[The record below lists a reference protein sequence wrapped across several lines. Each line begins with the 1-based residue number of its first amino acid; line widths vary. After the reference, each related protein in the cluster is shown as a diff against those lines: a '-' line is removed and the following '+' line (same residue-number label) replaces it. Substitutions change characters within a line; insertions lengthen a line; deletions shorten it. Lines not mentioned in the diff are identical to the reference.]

1 MIQMI
6 PFEMI
11 PFCKIVARARS
22 RKRFYKSFS
31 FLSLYEEVV
40 FSLSLFSDDAFDE
53 QVIKDVSNE
62 NINEN
67 DKVVKD
73 DCVS

>member
-1 MIQMI
+1 M
-6 PFEMI
+6 
-11 PFCKIVARARS
+11 S
-22 RKRFYKSFS
+22 H
-31 FLSLYEEVV
+31 
-40 FSLSLFSDDAFDE
+40 FSDDAFDE

>member
-1 MIQMI
+1 MLERDPGRGSI
-6 PFEMI
+6 
-11 PFCKIVARARS
+11 
-22 RKRFYKSFS
+22 KSFS

-40 FSLSLFSDDAFDE
+40 FSMSLFSDDAFDE

>member
-1 MIQMI
+1 MLERDSGRGSI
-6 PFEMI
+6 
-11 PFCKIVARARS
+11 
-22 RKRFYKSFS
+22 KSFS
-31 FLSLYEEVV
+31 FLLLYEEVV
-40 FSLSLFSDDAFDE
+40 FSMSLFSDDAFDE
-53 QVIKDVSNE
+53 QVIKDVSKE

>member
-1 MIQMI
+1 M
-6 PFEMI
+6 
-11 PFCKIVARARS
+11 
-22 RKRFYKSFS
+22 
-31 FLSLYEEVV
+31 
-40 FSLSLFSDDAFDE
+40 SLFSDDAFDE
-53 QVIKDVSNE
+53 QVIKDVSKE